1 MIKVKVRPRL
11 KEILDQKGWTQE
23 YLSQK
28 SGVPQSAISRF
39 DRSSQRKD
47 QHLFAL
53 KHSLGLQSVDEL
65 FEVTIEE

>member
-23 YLSQK
+23 YLSQQ

-39 DRSSQRKD
+39 DRSTQRKD
-47 QHLFAL
+47 QHLFQLRIA
-53 KHSLGLQSVDEL
+53 LGLKTVDEL